1 MSVARKRFKTALPK
15 EPVPPVIMR
24 VLFLNRD
31 MFFSYVYFKDVIA
44 NRSTGVAIF
53 RMFRQQFLP

>member
-24 VLFLNRD
+24 VLFLNSD

-44 NRSTGVAIF
+44 NRFTGVAIF